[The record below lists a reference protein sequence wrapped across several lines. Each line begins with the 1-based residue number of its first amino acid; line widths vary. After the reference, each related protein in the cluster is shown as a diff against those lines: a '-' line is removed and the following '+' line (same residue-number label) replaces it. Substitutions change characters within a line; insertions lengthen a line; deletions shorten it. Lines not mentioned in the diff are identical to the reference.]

1 MKSYHKNVKKKTLR
15 ECTRGRTYYFEGPFV
30 TLHAP
35 MSSVVADFQPIV
47 VAYIGK
53 KKTTTTSSNF
63 KQKNYYAP
71 CLIVTEG

>member
-35 MSSVVADFQPIV
+35 MSSVVVDFQPIV

-53 KKTTTTSSNF
+53 KKQQQLHQTLSRRITMH
-63 KQKNYYAP
+63 Y
-71 CLIVTEG
+71 VW

>member
-1 MKSYHKNVKKKTLR
+1 M
-15 ECTRGRTYYFEGPFV
+15 

-35 MSSVVADFQPIV
+35 MSSVVVDFQPIV

-53 KKTTTTSSNF
+53 KKKTTTTSSNI
-63 KQKNYYAP
+63 KQKNYYAL

>member
-1 MKSYHKNVKKKTLR
+1 M
-15 ECTRGRTYYFEGPFV
+15 

-35 MSSVVADFQPIV
+35 MSSVVVDFQPIV

-53 KKTTTTSSNF
+53 KKTTTTSSNI
-63 KQKNYYAP
+63 KQKNYYAL

>member
-1 MKSYHKNVKKKTLR
+1 M
-15 ECTRGRTYYFEGPFV
+15 

-35 MSSVVADFQPIV
+35 MSSVVVDFQPIV

-53 KKTTTTSSNF
+53 KNKTTSSNF
-63 KQKNYYAP
+63 KQKNYYAL

>member
-1 MKSYHKNVKKKTLR
+1 M
-15 ECTRGRTYYFEGPFV
+15 